1 MILFDPTAY
10 HTHTLSL
17 SLHYFFP
24 GILDEFSTD
33 PFHAK
38 KNKNW
43 ILIADNE
50 VIANVAASYM
60 SFMSALN
67 LGLWLQSGVGTRAA
81 VDDSIKKATPD
92 RWLVMGAIAVR
103 YKMSNTK

>member
-1 MILFDPTAY
+1 
-10 HTHTLSL
+10 
-17 SLHYFFP
+17 
-24 GILDEFSTD
+24 
-33 PFHAK
+33 
-38 KNKNW
+38 
-43 ILIADNE
+43 
-50 VIANVAASYM
+50 M

-103 YKMSNTK
+103 CKMSNIK